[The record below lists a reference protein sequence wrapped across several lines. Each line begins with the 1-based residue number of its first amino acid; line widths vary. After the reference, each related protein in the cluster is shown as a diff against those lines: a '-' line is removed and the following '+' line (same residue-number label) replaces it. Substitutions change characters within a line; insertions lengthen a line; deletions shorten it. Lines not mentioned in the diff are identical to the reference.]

1 VTPRI
6 SEVFA
11 LASRVVPSQRRSGGP
26 LRRRPVR
33 LATTVALVAMVAA
46 LVDLIG
52 SGRLASADRAR
63 AASLGRSTL
72 VTVGAPL
79 GVRPLPSG
87 FMGLSLEYRAID
99 DYAGHDPSAINPL
112 LVRLIEELSPGE
124 RPELRIGGDSTD
136 RAWWP
141 ARGVRK
147 PLGAYIRLNAD
158 WGAVAG
164 ALVRATDARV
174 MLGIDLEA
182 DSGVPA
188 RVEAARLVAAIGRPW
203 VQALELGNEPELYG
217 AFTWYHVH
225 GRKMPGRAPGWNL
238 VDYLRDFSTIA
249 RSLPRLPLAGPA
261 AGSPKWMGYVG
272 RFIAAE
278 PRVRIVTL
286 HRYPLQRCYVS
297 RGARAYPTIAHLLT
311 PASTTGLADSVARD
325 VALAH
330 AHGLQV
336 RIDEVNTISCG
347 RAPAVDE
354 SFASAL
360 WVLQALFAFA
370 RTGADGVNIHTYAGS
385 PYALFKFHHHGG
397 VWSAVVYPEY
407 YGMLMFARAAPPGS
421 RLLSVAGAQRAGVQ
435 AWATRA
441 RGGRVRVVLI
451 NTRSRG
457 RMLAVR
463 VRAGGASAT
472 VERLLA
478 PSLRARTSVTIGGQS
493 LSATSTTAV
502 PSGHAEI
509 ERVARWRG
517 AYHFRIPGASA
528 VLLTIASR

>member
-1 VTPRI
+1 VWRAA
-6 SEVFA
+6 SVV
-11 LASRVVPSQRRSGGP
+11 LA
-26 LRRRPVR
+26 
-33 LATTVALVAMVAA
+33 AMVAA
-46 LVDLIG
+46 LVGVVG
-52 SGRLASADRAR
+52 SGHLAPADRAR
-63 AASLGRSTL
+63 AASFGRSKL

-79 GVRPLPSG
+79 HVRPLPSG
-87 FMGLSLEYRAID
+87 FMGLSLEYKAIVE
-99 DYAGHDPSAINPL
+99 YGGHDPSAINPL
-112 LVRLIEELSPGE
+112 FVRLIEELSPGA

-147 PLGAYIRLNAD
+147 PLGAYIRLNAN

-188 RVEAARLVAAIGRPW
+188 RVEATRLVAAIGRPW
-203 VQALELGNEPELYG
+203 VQALELGNEPELYS
-217 AFTWYHVH
+217 AFTWYHLH
-225 GRKMPGRAPGWNL
+225 GRKMPGRAPGWDF

-261 AGSPKWMGYVG
+261 AGSAKWMGYVG

-286 HRYPLQRCYVS
+286 HRYPLQRCYVPP
-297 RGARAYPTIAHLLT
+297 GARAYPTIAHLLT

-347 RAPAVDE
+347 RVAAVDE

-385 PYALFKFHHHGG
+385 PYALFKFHDDDG

-407 YGMLMFARAAPPGS
+407 YGMLMFAQAAPRGS
-421 RLLSVAGAQRAGVQ
+421 RLLSLAGAQRAGVQ

-441 RGGRVRVVLI
+441 RGGQVRVVLI
-451 NTRSRG
+451 DTRPRG
-457 RMLAVR
+457 RLLAVR
-463 VRAGGASAT
+463 VRGGGASAT

-478 PSLRARTSVTIGGQS
+478 PSLRARTRVTIGGQS
-493 LSATSTTAV
+493 FSATSAAAV
-502 PSGHAEI
+502 PSGQAEI
-509 ERVARWRG
+509 ERIARWHD
-517 AYHFRIPGASA
+517 AYLVRIPGASA
-528 VLLTIASR
+528 ALVTIATR

>member
-1 VTPRI
+1 
-6 SEVFA
+6 
-11 LASRVVPSQRRSGGP
+11 LARRVVPGPRRSGGK
-26 LRRRPVR
+26 LWRRPAW
-33 LATTVALVAMVAA
+33 LAAGVVLAATVAA
-46 LVDLIG
+46 LAGTIG
-52 SGRLASADRAR
+52 SGRVGPADRAH
-63 AASLGRSTL
+63 AASVGRSQL

-79 GVRPLPSG
+79 HVRPLHSG
-87 FMGLSLEYRAID
+87 FLGLSLEYRSID
-99 DYAGHDPSAINPL
+99 EYGGHDPNAVNPL
-112 LVRLIEELSPGE
+112 LVGLIEQLSPGE
-124 RPELRIGGDSTD
+124 RPDLRIGGDSTD

-141 ARGVRK
+141 ARGVHK

-174 MLGIDLEA
+174 TLGIDLEA
-182 DSGVPA
+182 DSRPPA
-188 RVEAARLVAAIGRPW
+188 RVEATRLVAAIGRPW
-203 VQALELGNEPELYG
+203 VQALELGNEPELYS

-225 GRKMPGRAPGWNL
+225 GRKMPGRGPGWNF

-249 RSLPRLPLAGPA
+249 KSLPRVPLAGPA

-286 HRYPLQRCYVS
+286 HRYPLQRCYTPP
-297 RGARAYPTIAHLLT
+297 GARAYPTIAHLLA

-347 RAPAVDE
+347 RVRAVDE

-370 RTGADGVNIHTYAGS
+370 RTGADGLNVHTYAGS
-385 PYALFKFHHHGG
+385 PYALFKFHDSGG

-407 YGMLMFARAAPPGS
+407 YGMLMFAQAAPPGS
-421 RLLSVAGAQRAGVQ
+421 RLLSIAGAQRAGVQ

-451 NTRSRG
+451 DTRARA

-463 VRAGGASAT
+463 VPGGGASAT

-478 PSLRARTSVTIGGQS
+478 PSLRARTHVTIGGQS
-493 LSATSTTAV
+493 FSTSSTAAVLSGTAD
-502 PSGHAEI
+502 I
-509 ERVARWRG
+509 ERVARRRG
-517 AYHFRIPGASA
+517 SYLVRMPRASA
-528 VLLTIASR
+528 ALLTIATR